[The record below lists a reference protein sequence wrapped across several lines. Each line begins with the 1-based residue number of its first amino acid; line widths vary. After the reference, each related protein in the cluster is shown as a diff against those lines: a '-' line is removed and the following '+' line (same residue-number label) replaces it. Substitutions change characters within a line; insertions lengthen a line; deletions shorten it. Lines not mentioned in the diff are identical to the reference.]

1 MAEHTEDSNLQHLWD
16 IKIVKV
22 HVLTGTR
29 MKRMKFL
36 DMSVTY
42 PKTVYEPLQCH
53 IRNIWFII
61 RNSDPFFFFMNL
73 VFRQDQ

>member
-16 IKIVKV
+16 IKIAKV

-36 DMSVTY
+36 DMRVTY
-42 PKTVYEPLQCH
+42 PKTVYEPLYATCE
-53 IRNIWFII
+53 ISYLLLVTSI
-61 RNSDPFFFFMNL
+61 FFFS
-73 VFRQDQ
+73 